1 MNRRQALIA
10 LLAMPMGH
18 FLAYKATTAEAAKG
32 AGLRIPLD
40 EWGTLTVQHGGKSLT
55 FTAAEIFA
63 ALQKGV

>member
-1 MNRRQALIA
+1 MNRRTAMIA
-10 LLAMPMGH
+10 LLAMPMGT
-18 FLAYKATTAEAAKG
+18 FLAFNAKTAEAAKG

-40 EWGTLTVQHGGKSLT
+40 EWGTLTIQHAGKSLT